1 MKTEEILNCVL
12 AFLIIVLI
20 FSLICFLLVTTWW
33 LFEDTELG
41 KEIKNNRKAKYLD
54 KWR

>member
-1 MKTEEILNCVL
+1 MKTEEIFECVL

-20 FSLICFLLVTTWW
+20 ISIICFLLVTTWW
-33 LFEDTELG
+33 IFEETGLG

>member
-1 MKTEEILNCVL
+1 MKTEEIFNCVL
-12 AFLIIVLI
+12 ALLIIVLV
-20 FSLICFLLVTTWW
+20 FSLICFLLVTAWR

-41 KEIKNNRKAKYLD
+41 KEIRINRKVKYLD

>member
-12 AFLIIVLI
+12 AILIIVLI
-20 FSLICFLLVTTWW
+20 LSIICFLLAIAYW

-41 KEIKNNRKAKYLD
+41 KEIRNNRKVKYLD